1 MSLTSLAPEE
11 ARRLRREPL
20 TYPEVGGTRADT
32 PAGYAGIR
40 RSRPVAGGV
49 PFEAAAD
56 AVLTWQVQSRS
67 GLAVAASAPRAA
79 PDEVVLMRIGLGP
92 VAVRI
97 PCRVVYVVDEPDR
110 QGFAYGTLPGHPETG
125 EESFVVE
132 RGPDGPVL
140 TITAFS
146 RAATR
151 LARLGGPV
159 AAGIQRV
166 MTTRYLRTLDG

>member
-1 MSLTSLAPEE
+1 MSLSLLAPEE

-20 TYPEVGGTRADT
+20 TYPEVGATRTGA
-32 PAGYAGIR
+32 PAGYASVR

-49 PFEAAAD
+49 SFEAAAE
-56 AVLTWQVQSRS
+56 AVLGWQVQSRS
-67 GLAVAASAPRAA
+67 GLAVAASALRAA
-79 PDEVVLMRIGLGP
+79 PDEVVLMRFGP
-92 VAVRI
+92 GPLSVRI

-140 TITAFS
+140 TITVFS

-151 LARLGGPV
+151 LATLGGPL